1 MPLTKPIL
9 RSLSTLLLVCGIWLQ
24 SEAAAQYKRP
34 PKLKIDRSNQPT
46 KQRMM
51 AMEQFL
57 AIVTELDTL
66 LKGVKNKADADKAAG
81 ALVDIHQKIMKL
93 NAAIINQPMNLQE
106 FNAVNRT
113 YGSRVNSEFA
123 KLEKTMRQLK
133 SSNFHKSKALAYALV
148 YGMSHPYYNGR
159 RLDGEP
165 ILNAYYGDMD
175 NAEYKRAAEAAN
187 RQRAMRSSVPR
198 PIMKQYQEAFDADSG
213 RSSSEFTFHP

>member
-1 MPLTKPIL
+1 MTITVYQIRAASGGAEAEISMEI
-9 RSLSTLLLVCGIWLQ
+9 RSGEQTQTIKGAVSAAMLSDLGFGSRMGTVF
-24 SEAAAQYKRP
+24 E
-34 PKLKIDRSNQPT
+34 IDRAT
-46 KQRMM
+46 C
-51 AMEQFL
+51 
-57 AIVTELDTL
+57 
-66 LKGVKNKADADKAAG
+66 DAV
-81 ALVDIHQKIMKL
+81 LRCMKL